1 MERNLALDHIFW
13 HALNGA
19 HRHWSDG
26 TDQARRYTQG
36 FSPIIAFA
44 DPAAPDFGA
53 LAPWCAAGEHFYC
66 ENWTGA
72 APPGW
77 RIEAETTMFRMLWDG
92 VLPDEQ
98 TDSAE
103 PSSGSAQ
110 DAAPAMPPARLLT
123 AADAPQALALATL
136 CKPGPFGIRTIEL
149 GDYLGYFDGERLMA
163 MAGERLRAPGL
174 CEISG
179 VCTHPDYQGRGLAKN
194 LITQLLRR
202 HQQRGER
209 SFLHVMRSNP
219 AHQLYL
225 NMGFKDYL
233 ESTVRVVVAVQ
244 STIIN

>member
-1 MERNLALDHIFW
+1 MERDAVLDHIFW
-13 HALNGA
+13 HALSGA
-19 HRHWSDG
+19 HRRHSSG
-26 TDQARRYTQG
+26 TDSARRYTQG

-44 DPAAPDFGA
+44 DPARPDFAA
-53 LAPWCAAGEHFYC
+53 LAPWCEKGEHFYC

-77 RIEAETTMFRMLWDG
+77 RIDAETTMFRMLWDG
-92 VLPDEQ
+92 
-98 TDSAE
+98 
-103 PSSGSAQ
+103 
-110 DAAPAMPPARLLT
+110 AAPA
-123 AADAPQALALATL
+123 ADPAPQAQPLRPQHAQQALELATL

-149 GDYLGYFDGERLMA
+149 GDYFGVFDGERLMA

-179 VCTHPDYQGRGLAKN
+179 VCTHPDYQGRGLAKR
-194 LITQLLRR
+194 LIAKLILR

-225 NMGFKDYL
+225 DMGFKDYL
-233 ESTVRVVVAVQ
+233 ETTVRVVVKD
-244 STIIN
+244 

>member
-1 MERNLALDHIFW
+1 MERKPQLDHIFW

-19 HRHWSDG
+19 HRRYSDG

-44 DPAAPDFGA
+44 DPARPDFGA
-53 LAPWCAAGEHFYC
+53 LAPWVTPGEHFYC

-77 RIEAETTMFRMLWDG
+77 RIDAETTMYRMLWDG
-92 VLPDEQ
+92 V
-98 TDSAE
+98 
-103 PSSGSAQ
+103 
-110 DAAPAMPPARLLT
+110 APAADPAPDALPLQAHH
-123 AADAPQALALATL
+123 AAAALELATL

-149 GDYLGYFDGERLMA
+149 GDYFGYFDGERLMA

-179 VCTHPDYQGRGLAKN
+179 VCTHPDYQGRGLAKR
-194 LITQLLRR
+194 LIAKLLHR
-202 HQQRGER
+202 HQQRGDR

-233 ESTVRVVVAVQ
+233 ETTVRVVVAE
-244 STIIN
+244 